1 MSGALIDL
9 VATGVQDAYL
19 TGAPEV
25 SFFRQNYKRHTNFAM
40 KTNRL
45 NPMGTGTDHTIKIP
59 NKGDL
64 LNNVWIDLG
73 STATVGTTGATGLAV
88 GAGST
93 TGSGAVFELWIGG
106 QMVDRQDAFYMVQLW
121 QKFLV
126 DSGAKAMATQSD
138 DDDGTVLA
146 NILSA
151 SWLPLHFF
159 FCDNNGLPL
168 LALQYN
174 EVEIRIQYASA
185 GTGTN
190 ATSNFKYYASYTM
203 LDTDER
209 DWFVNTEHDILIEQ
223 VQRITSDGA
232 ANARFDLNLLNH
244 PVKCLLWGNPDPTE
258 ALITN
263 DVQIYLNG
271 NELFGTPLPDRF
283 FTQVQG
289 YYHSEYASELLKGAS
304 RAGAAAKGGGA
315 LKMYSFA
322 IKANKHQPTGTCN
335 FSRLDNAHML
345 MTVDTATDVSALP
358 ANFYLYAVNFN
369 VFRIKAGMG
378 GVAFSN

>member
-45 NPMGTGTDHTIKIP
+45 NPMGTGTDHTIQIP

-64 LNNVWIDLG
+64 LNNVWIDLDIAIAG
-73 STATVGTTGATGLAV
+73 GPEV
-88 GAGST
+88 GANSE
-93 TGSGAVFELWIGG
+93 SPAVFELWIGG

-126 DSGAKAMATQSD
+126 DSGAKAMATQD
-138 DDDGTVLA
+138 DDDDSTVLQHILDA
-146 NILSA
+146 N
-151 SWLPLHFF
+151 WLPLHFF

-174 EVEIRIQYASA
+174 EVEIRIQYASDI
-185 GTGTN
+185 
-190 ATSNFKYYASYTM
+190 ATSKFKYYASYTM

-209 DWFVNTEHDILIEQ
+209 DWFVNTDHEILIEQ
-223 VQRITSDGA
+223 VQKITSDG
-232 ANARFDLNLLNH
+232 NTTSPRFDLNLLNH
-244 PVKCLLWGNPDPTE
+244 PVKCLLWGKPGPTV
-258 ALITN
+258 AFVTD

-271 NELFGTPLPDRF
+271 NELFGTPLPNKF

-289 YYHSEYASELLKGAS
+289 YYHSEFASDLLKGA
-304 RAGAAAKGGGA
+304 ANNGGSA

-322 IKANKHQPTGTCN
+322 MKANKHQPTGTCN

-345 MTVDTATDVSALP
+345 MTSTVPANTP
-358 ANFYLYAVNFN
+358 ANFFLYAVNFN
-369 VFRIKAGMG
+369 VFRIKGCLLYT
-378 GVAFSN
+378 SPSPRD